1 MTISPIDEKL
11 IGPKLYL
18 HKHES
23 KITLVTIEIVID
35 NKGTTTK
42 IIEELIRIARESDE
56 LNTIV
61 IENILSPA
69 LKHMAVDKFKFTED
83 EYCNNTYALKFY

>member
-11 IGPKLYL
+11 IWPKLYL

-23 KITLVTIEIVID
+23 KITLVTIEVVID

-42 IIEELIRIARESDE
+42 IIEELIRIVRESDE

-61 IENILSPA
+61 I
-69 LKHMAVDKFKFTED
+69 
-83 EYCNNTYALKFY
+83 